1 MESTLDTTSLSTI
14 LLFESRLHRLEHI
27 LYGEPTPNR
36 TAEDASI
43 AEKLEDLER
52 RFASLVTHVRV
63 YNELFKICES
73 PPPHGANRM
82 RAHMPNP
89 VVSHLASTQS
99 YQISGD
105 EANFPTDKAYPSL
118 FLDPEPSTPPPDMPL
133 DAVKSIVL
141 ASASSFPATESA
153 LRAVNDCQV
162 PDPAQSAAL
171 ISQMERMKALE
182 TTQLAQAAEIAELRT
197 RSEKV
202 IRGWYEDNALASSEF
217 IAEMEHRV
225 SLVERLVRRAE
236 KEEES
241 QGI

>member
-63 YNELFKICES
+63 YNELFKI
-73 PPPHGANRM
+73 
-82 RAHMPNP
+82 
-89 VVSHLASTQS
+89 
-99 YQISGD
+99 Y
-105 EANFPTDKAYPSL
+105 KAYPSL